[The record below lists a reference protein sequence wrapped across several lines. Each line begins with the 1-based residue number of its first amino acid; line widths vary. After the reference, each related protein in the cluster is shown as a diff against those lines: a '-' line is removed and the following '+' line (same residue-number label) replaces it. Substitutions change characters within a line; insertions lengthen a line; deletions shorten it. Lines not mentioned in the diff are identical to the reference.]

1 VNLDP
6 DPWDRPSFDLNVK
19 PEMAERKIRRKDLLI
34 PKGQGKLRM
43 FALTLVGGVSMA
55 LLYVWPPLM
64 IVVLVSTVGIGAVW
78 IWLTLAIAAGLCWLT
93 LFTLA
98 LRESAAD
105 RRYAEQL
112 RLPG

>member
-1 VNLDP
+1 VSRD
-6 DPWDRPSFDLNVK
+6 DPWDRPSFDMNVR
-19 PEMAERKIRRKDLLI
+19 PEIAIRDISRKDLLI
-34 PKGQGKLRM
+34 PKGPSKLRM
-43 FALTLVGGVSMA
+43 FVLTFVGGVSMA

-64 IVVLVSTVGIGAVW
+64 IVVLLSTSVGVAAAW
-78 IWLTLAIAAGLCWLT
+78 IWLTVAIAAAVFWLV

-112 RLPG
+112 RLSG

>member
-1 VNLDP
+1 MNLDP
-6 DPWDRPSFDLNVK
+6 DPWDRPSFDMNVR
-19 PEMAERKIRRKDLLI
+19 PDMAIRNVSRKDLLI
-34 PKGQGKLRM
+34 PKGQSKLRM
-43 FALTLVGGVSMA
+43 FALTFVGGVSMA

-64 IVVLVSTVGIGAVW
+64 IVVLVSTVSVGALW
-78 IWLTLAIAAGLCWLT
+78 IWLTVAIAAVVFWLT

>member
-1 VNLDP
+1 
-6 DPWDRPSFDLNVK
+6 
-19 PEMAERKIRRKDLLI
+19 
-34 PKGQGKLRM
+34 M
-43 FALTLVGGVSMA
+43 FVLTFVGGVSMA

-64 IVVLVSTVGIGAVW
+64 IVVLLSTSVGVAAAW
-78 IWLTLAIAAGLCWLT
+78 IWLTVAIAAAVFWLV

-112 RLPG
+112 RLSG